1 MEYEWAW
8 HLSGRTFF
16 LICMKSVLL
25 IALLLVLHSS
35 VALACSCVSGSG
47 SEKQQIATAYQRDA
61 LVFVGRV
68 VAVET
73 VVTTDTLQVSDTGPL
88 AERIR
93 LVRQESF
100 RYTFAVLRKYKGLT
114 TEDTVRVSSATQSA
128 SCGREFRVGSAYLLY
143 GFQISEET
151 SPYGGPATPITPYF
165 ATSLCNRG
173 QELKDVKRAELKQLK
188 KLAQTG

>member
-1 MEYEWAW
+1 
-8 HLSGRTFF
+8 
-16 LICMKSVLL
+16 MKSALL
-25 IALLLVLHSS
+25 IALLLFVHSS

-88 AERIR
+88 AERTQ

-100 RYTFAVLRKYKGLT
+100 RYTFAVSRKYKGLT
-114 TEDTVRVSSATQSA
+114 TEDTVRVSSAMQSA

-143 GFQISEET
+143 GFQISEKA
-151 SPYGGPATPITPYF
+151 SPYGSPATSITPYF

-188 KLAQTG
+188 KLAKVG

>member
-1 MEYEWAW
+1 MRPA
-8 HLSGRTFF
+8 
-16 LICMKSVLL
+16 LL
-25 IALLLVLHSS
+25 IAMFLFLHSS
-35 VALACSCVSGSG
+35 VALACSCVGGSG

-88 AERIR
+88 EQRTQM
-93 LVRQESF
+93 VRKESF
-100 RYTFAVLRKYKGLT
+100 RYTFTVSRKYKGLT
-114 TEDTVRVSSATQSA
+114 TEDTVLVSSATQSA
-128 SCGREFRVGSAYLLY
+128 SCGREFKAGAEYLLY
-143 GFQISEET
+143 GFQISEKA
-151 SPYGGPATPITPYF
+151 SPYGGPATPIPPYF

-188 KLAQTG
+188 KLAQAG